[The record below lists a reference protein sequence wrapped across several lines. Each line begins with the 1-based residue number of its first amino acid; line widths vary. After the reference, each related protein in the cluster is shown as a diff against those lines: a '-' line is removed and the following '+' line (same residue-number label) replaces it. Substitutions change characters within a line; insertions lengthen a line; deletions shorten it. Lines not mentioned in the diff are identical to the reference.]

1 MNISENI
8 LKSNLKDINNDN
20 VEIVPCNTN
29 VILKFYDENPY
40 RYIETTENGLIL
52 GIESKT
58 HKSTDSGEI
67 ETNEPGVV
75 CAKVIAVGPDCRN
88 VKVGEDVYVSTFTSA
103 PIPFRNKNYRA
114 VTEQNII
121 CRMVKND

>member
-1 MNISENI
+1 MNIGENI
-8 LKSNLKDINNDN
+8 LNNNLKNINNDN

-40 RYIETTENGLIL
+40 RYIETTESGLIL

-58 HKSTDSGEI
+58 HKSSDTGET
-67 ETNEPGVV
+67 EENQPGIV
-75 CAKVIAVGPDCRN
+75 CAKVIAVGPACKN
-88 VKVGEDVYVSTFTSA
+88 VKAGEDVYVSTFTSV

>member
-1 MNISENI
+1 MNIGENI
-8 LKSNLKDINNDN
+8 LNNSLKNIKNDN

-52 GIESKT
+52 GIEAKV
-58 HKSTDSGEI
+58 HKSNESGEMEANQPDI
-67 ETNEPGVV
+67 V
-75 CAKVIAVGPDCRN
+75 CAKVIAVGPDCKN
-88 VKVGEDVYVSTFTSA
+88 VKVGEDVYVSTFTA
-103 PIPFRNKNYRA
+103 TPIPFRNKNYKA
-114 VTEQNII
+114 VTEQQII